1 MPRLQEVTLP
11 LDVRDETAPAARI
24 DEKAG
29 RPARSFDVL
38 SLSWRWYLVLVAVAI
53 AAVYTGTLPHN
64 IFGGLAVS
72 MILGCGLFA
81 VGNQSPGL
89 SAVGGGP
96 LLCVFAPALVVY
108 FGLVP
113 DSFAEIIKDW
123 FSGYG
128 FVEILVASIIVG
140 SILGMDRR
148 FLIKAGARF
157 CIVIVAS
164 FAIVVAIIGAIA
176 AVTGFGFRTAVFEV
190 TIPIMAGG
198 ISGGAIPLSQMY
210 ADAMG
215 GDAQSYMSTIVPPI
229 ICANLL
235 CIALASMYANL
246 TRRRVKLFVGFNGMG
261 QMLRVNAT
269 QEQVDA
275 MNPPPR
281 PMSVSVLGTG
291 LLVTGG
297 VYLIG
302 SMLEAALPAVH
313 LYAWVIVL
321 TAAIKL
327 AGVLPATVEGCAT
340 DWYDFVV
347 KLWVPAALVGIG
359 VSLISIDQIIDL
371 AARPS
376 YLVFTIA
383 TVLVAAVTAGLIG
396 WLLRLYF
403 VESSITAGLCMTD
416 LGGSG
421 DIATLGTTNRMH
433 LLPFAQITS
442 RLGGG
447 MVLVTASALLAY
459 FYH

>member
-1 MPRLQEVTLP
+1 MNSNSGTGLAEAT
-11 LDVRDETAPAARI
+11 T
-24 DEKAG
+24 
-29 RPARSFDVL
+29 PARSFTVL
-38 SLSWRWYLVLVAVAI
+38 SISWRWYLVLVAVAI

-81 VGNQSPGL
+81 VGNQTPGL

-96 LLCVFAPALVVY
+96 LLCVFVPALIVH

-113 DSFAEIIKDW
+113 GSFAEIIQDW
-123 FSGYG
+123 FTGYG
-128 FVEILVASIIVG
+128 FVDILVASIIVG

-157 CIVIVAS
+157 CAVIIVS
-164 FAIVVAIIGAIA
+164 FALVVGIVGALA
-176 AVTGFGFRTAVFEV
+176 TATGFGFRNAIFEV
-190 TIPIMAGG
+190 TIPVMAGG

-215 GDAQSYMSTIVPPI
+215 GNAQDFMSTIVPPI

-235 CIALASMYANL
+235 CIALASLYANL

-269 QEQVDA
+269 ADEVAA
-275 MNPPPR
+275 MAPPPR
-281 PMSVSVLGTG
+281 PLSVSVLGTG
-291 LLVTGG
+291 LLVTAA
-297 VYLIG
+297 VYLLG
-302 SMLEAALPAVH
+302 SMLQTLVPAVH
-313 LYAWVIVL
+313 LYAWAIVL
-321 TAAIKL
+321 TAAFKI
-327 AGVLPATVEGCAT
+327 AGLLPSAVEDCAT
-340 DWYDFVV
+340 EWYEFVV

-359 VSLISIDQIIDL
+359 VSLISIDQIVDL
-371 AARPS
+371 ASRPS
-376 YLVFTIA
+376 YLLFTIV
-383 TVLVAAVTAGLIG
+383 TVLVAATCAGVVG
-396 WLLRLYF
+396 WLLKLHF

-447 MVLVTASALLAY
+447 MVLVSASALLAY